1 MERKKKNSLKSFLAL
16 TLAFIMVI
24 GVSPVGK
31 LAGIDFAELF
41 GLKAAAEGDALTEG
55 IYTYEIVDGTAQI
68 TDCDTT
74 AAGDIVI
81 PSELGGHPV
90 TSIGVYAFNDCKGF
104 TSVTIPDSV
113 TSIGL
118 QAFDSC
124 TGLTSITIPGNVTH
138 IDGAPFAF
146 CKSLVNIIVD
156 NNNEKYSSNDG
167 VLFNK
172 EQTLLVQY
180 PAGKQNSTYSIPY
193 GVTDVGYGAFIQ
205 CETLM
210 DVTIPDSV
218 TNIGYGAF
226 AICSSLTDITIP
238 DSVKIIDEIAFG
250 GCNGLTSI
258 EIPDSVTTIG
268 VQAFSDCCN
277 LTSVTIGVGVMNI
290 GKNAFLNCDSLKN
303 IYYRGTEEQWNQI
316 VINDE
321 NSYLNNA
328 VIHYEHIACDS
339 HKWGSWQV
347 EKDTIGESEYIMK
360 RICSVC
366 GETQTCPMIYTYE
379 IVDGTAQITDCDTT
393 AAGDIVIPSEL
404 EGHPVTSIG
413 EYAFSSCESL
423 TSVTIPDS
431 VTSIGEYAF
440 AGCKNLTS
448 VKIGNDVATIGSW
461 AFFGCIGL
469 KNIVIP
475 DNVMFIGAGAF
486 VECMSLT
493 SITVDKNNANYSSRD
508 GVLFDKEQKTLIQY
522 PVRRQDAEYT
532 IPEGV
537 EKIGAI
543 AFYGCSGLTSVT
555 IPDSVASIEEGAF
568 GFCNGLTGVTI
579 PDSVTNIGASAF
591 AECRGLTSVTI
602 GNGVTTIG
610 DDAFRKCTG
619 LTNVTIPDSVTGIG
633 SDAFSDCTGLTSV
646 TIPDSVEFLGSGV
659 FSRCISLTSITVDKN
674 NENYSSRDGVL
685 FNKDQTTLIQYPAG
699 NQRDTYIIPDSV
711 TSIGSW
717 AFLGCTGLTS
727 ITIPGSVTSIE
738 EEAFY
743 SCTGLTSITIPDSV
757 TSIGGYAFSDCTS
770 LTSITIPDSVTSIG
784 SDAFSGCTGLTSI
797 TIPDSVTSIE
807 EHVFFGCEK
816 LATVNMGN
824 GIIKIGF
831 AAFEDCNLLKDVYF
845 SGTEAR
851 WNKIVVEEANDC
863 LKSAEIHYEY
873 TTCDSHKW
881 SNWRVTIEAT
891 YDSEGVMERMCSLCG
906 ETQTQPMIFIYQI
919 YDGVA
924 SITGCYHEAMGNV
937 TIPSA
942 IDGCPVTSIG
952 SYAFSGCTGL
962 TGITIPNSVLSIGSY
977 AFSDCTGLTGIT
989 IPNSV
994 MSIGSYA
1001 FSGCTGLTSV
1011 TIPDSV
1017 TSLGSKLFADC
1028 TNLNSLTIGDGVT
1041 SIEEYAFSDLENLTS
1056 VSLGNGVESIGREAF
1071 ADCKKLT
1078 NLTLGNSVKIIGL
1091 SAFSGCTALT
1101 NVVIPD
1107 SVIEIGIH
1115 AFSETGLTSI
1125 TIPDGVETIGDFA
1138 FHKCS
1143 GLMSISVGENNKN
1156 YSSADGVLFNKD
1168 KTVIIQYPAGNQ
1180 RDAYVVPGSVT
1191 SLGECAFY
1199 GCTGLTSITIPG
1211 SVTSIEEEAFYGCT
1225 GLTDV
1230 YYSGTEA
1237 EWKKIAIG
1245 AFNEEL
1251 KNATIHYNGNPCTN
1265 HSWSEWTVIQPATA
1279 EAEGLRERTCLV
1291 CGEKETEAIPK
1302 LDFIYGDVNGDGK
1315 INGRDVV
1322 KLAKYLAAYDESTGT
1337 SSVTVSPGAD
1347 VNGDGR
1353 IDGRDLVKLRK
1364 YLANYDE
1371 STGQSSVKLGPER

>member
-180 PAGKQNSTYSIPY
+180 PAGKQNSTYAIPY

-366 GETQTCPMIYTYE
+366 GETQTQSMIYTYE
-379 IVDGTAQITDCDTT
+379 IVDGAAEITDCDES
-393 AAGDIVIPSEL
+393 AEGDITIPSEL
-404 EGHPVTSIG
+404 AGYPVTSVRY
-413 EYAFSSCESL
+413 YAFYGCTNL

-431 VTSIGEYAF
+431 VTNIGE
-440 AGCKNLTS
+440 
-448 VKIGNDVATIGSW
+448 
-461 AFFGCIGL
+461 
-469 KNIVIP
+469 
-475 DNVMFIGAGAF
+475 
-486 VECMSLT
+486 
-493 SITVDKNNANYSSRD
+493 
-508 GVLFDKEQKTLIQY
+508 
-522 PVRRQDAEYT
+522 
-532 IPEGV
+532 
-537 EKIGAI
+537 
-543 AFYGCSGLTSVT
+543 
-555 IPDSVASIEEGAF
+555 
-568 GFCNGLTGVTI
+568 
-579 PDSVTNIGASAF
+579 SAF
-591 AECRGLTSVTI
+591 AICGSLTGVTI

-610 DDAFRKCTG
+610 DAAFVGCIGLKTVAIPGSVTSIGSLAFGECTG
-619 LTNVTIPDSVTGIG
+619 LTDITVDENNENYSSEDGVLFNKAKTTLIQYPVGKQDSTYAIPDSVISIG
-633 SDAFSDCTGLTSV
+633 ELAFFKCESLTSI
-646 TIPDSVEFLGSGV
+646 TISGSVEFLGDRV

-685 FNKDQTTLIQYPAG
+685 FNKDQTTLIQYPTG
-699 NQRDTYIIPDSV
+699 NQRDTYI
-711 TSIGSW
+711 
-717 AFLGCTGLTS
+717 
-727 ITIPGSVTSIE
+727 
-738 EEAFY
+738 
-743 SCTGLTSITIPDSV
+743 
-757 TSIGGYAFSDCTS
+757 
-770 LTSITIPDSVTSIG
+770 IPDSVTSIG

-807 EHVFFGCEK
+807 SSAFSGCTGLISITIPDSVTNIGYAAFSGCTGLTSITIPDSVTSIGSSAFSDCTGLTSITIPGSVTSIGGYAFFGCTGLTSITIPDSVTSIEEYVFFGCEK
-816 LATVNMGN
+816 LATVKMGCGVTEISN
-824 GIIKIGF
+824 
-831 AAFEDCNLLKDVYF
+831 AAFRDCNSLKDIYF
-845 SGTEAR
+845 SGTENR
-851 WNKIVVEEANDC
+851 WNKITIDDENDC
-863 LKSAEIHYEY
+863 LKNAEIHYEY
-873 TTCDSHKW
+873 TACDSHKW
-881 SNWRVTIEAT
+881 GNWRVTEDAT
-891 YDSEGVMERMCSLCG
+891 EDSEGVMERMCLICG
-906 ETQTQPMIFIYQI
+906 ETQTQPMIYIYYI
-919 YDGVA
+919 DGEA
-924 SITGCYHEAMGNV
+924 IITGCYRAAAGNV
-937 TIPSA
+937 VIPSV
-942 IDGCPVTSIG
+942 IDGCPVTHIEG
-952 SYAFSGCTGL
+952 YAFSGCTGL

-1001 FSGCTGLTSV
+1001 FFGCTGLTSV

-1041 SIEEYAFSDLENLTS
+1041 NIGEYAFSNLESLTD
-1056 VSLGNGVESIGREAF
+1056 VTLGNGIENIGREAF
-1071 ADCKKLT
+1071 ANCKKLR
-1078 NLTLGNSVKIIGL
+1078 NLILGNSVKTIGL

-1115 AFSETGLTSI
+1115 AFSDTGLTSI
-1125 TIPDGVETIGDFA
+1125 VIPDSVETIGDLA
-1138 FHKCS
+1138 FYNCRS
-1143 GLMSISVGENNKN
+1143 LTGISVGENNKN

-1191 SLGECAFY
+1191 SIGECAFY

-1211 SVTSIEEEAFYGCT
+1211 SVTSIGGYAFFGCTGLTSITIPDSVTSIERSAFSGCTSLTSITIPDSVTNIKDNAFDGCTGLTSITIPGSVTSIEEYAFYGCT

-1245 AFNEEL
+1245 AFNDEL
-1251 KNATIHYNGNPCTN
+1251 KNATIHYNANPCTN

-1291 CGEKETEAIPK
+1291 CGEKETEVIPK

-1322 KLAKYLAAYDESTGT
+1322 KLAKYLAAYDELTGT